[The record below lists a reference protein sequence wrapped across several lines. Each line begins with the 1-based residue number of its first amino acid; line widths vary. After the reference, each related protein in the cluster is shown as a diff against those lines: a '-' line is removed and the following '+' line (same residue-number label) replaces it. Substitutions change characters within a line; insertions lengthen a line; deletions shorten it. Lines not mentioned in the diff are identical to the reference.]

1 MCVCVCV
8 KEWGRGGSP
17 QEVEFF
23 VLVLQTG
30 KEETACIDNKHTDNL
45 AIMIPIKFAAQFC

>member
-1 MCVCVCV
+1 M